1 MAKTLEPLT
10 LVPGVRYKGS
20 AVINEFG
27 QIEFRPYRHEEGY
40 KPPQF
45 RTLRGADD
53 EAPFQ
58 LLRSK
63 DKVRI
68 VVTADRM
75 QSARQRRDEFYKLFL
90 QALQKLEEYDL

>member
-40 KPPQF
+40 KPSQF

-68 VVTADRM
+68 VVTADRL
-75 QSARQRRDEFYKLFL
+75 QSAKDRKSELQRLFI
-90 QALQKLEEYDL
+90 QAIQKLEEYDI